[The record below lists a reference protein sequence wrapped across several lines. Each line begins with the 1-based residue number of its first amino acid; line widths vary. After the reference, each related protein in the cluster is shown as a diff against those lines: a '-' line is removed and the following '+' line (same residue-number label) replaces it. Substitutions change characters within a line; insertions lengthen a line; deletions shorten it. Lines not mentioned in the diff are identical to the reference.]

1 MPKKEE
7 TQKCLDEFQKL
18 YDSVYHWKGSPFA
31 EHGIGLIKQKYIK
44 KFHGP
49 NQIQLF
55 KDLKK
60 EHDPYNQF
68 FPQGFM
74 NGEL

>member
-1 MPKKEE
+1 MPKKDE

-18 YDSVYHWKGSPFA
+18 YDSVLKWKGSPFA

-44 KFHGP
+44 KFHGQ
-49 NQIQLF
+49 NQIKLF
-55 KDLKK
+55 NDLKK

-74 NGEL
+74 SGEL